1 MKTIQACVD
10 PRLLKKADRLFTGSL
25 DGRICEILQN
35 ARRAHATRVEI
46 TNEDGR
52 VTVRDNGHG
61 IQDFAKLLDLGGSG
75 WDESIESG
83 EDPAGVGLFCLAPR
97 EVSIRTN
104 ARRVNIGG
112 TGWSGAPVPIQDDPN
127 PIAGTELRFWDEPWR
142 SAIVDRH
149 AVFSGMD
156 VIVDGVACP
165 RQSFVSAQA
174 THLPELGCRIEVL
187 ETAKLSEWHNA
198 CHRDRLYSAG
208 AMVNFHGQ
216 TVELPYSPVSERGL
230 HYLVDLT
237 GEPTAIRLML
247 PARTRLF
254 ENATLI
260 QLKAA
265 IEREAYRFIQRRG
278 THSLPFQEFHR
289 AQGLG
294 IHLPEARPAFTVGL
308 LRPSESP
315 EPVEVTLPKDFPLS
329 KCYRMELADES
340 NDSFDV
346 TNAHLLAAL
355 GTFETPFVP
364 VEIRSDFD
372 GYAWARLPTITRVEV
387 TIGAQLHSDWVGSG
401 RLTCA
406 DRIVITAHASDGHI
420 FSSPVCMAKT
430 AAADE
435 KTTWPDEITFVTPE
449 TQERL
454 SASEIWHHLGGWAE
468 DGDTYDTQEHEFG
481 QALDR
486 FWAELIGP
494 DENLRRQLVS
504 EAEHITPEW
513 HSVTIRSDGTVTIQ
527 YADGQAKSLLPP
539 PSPPP
544 AL

>member
-1 MKTIQACVD
+1 MKTIQAFVN
-10 PRLLKKADRLFTGSL
+10 PLLLKKADRLFTGSL

-35 ARRAHATRVEI
+35 ARRAHATLVEI

-52 VTVRDNGHG
+52 VRVQDNGHG

-97 EVSIRTN
+97 EVSIRSNT
-104 ARRVNIGG
+104 RRVNIGG
-112 TGWSGAPVPIQDDPN
+112 TGWSAALVPIQDDPI

-142 SAIVDRH
+142 SAVVGRH

-156 VIVDGVACP
+156 VVVDGVACP
-165 RQSFVSAQA
+165 RHSFVSAHA
-174 THLPELGCRIEVL
+174 THHPELGCRIEVL
-187 ETAKLSEWHNA
+187 ETAKLNEWHNA

-208 AMVNFHGQ
+208 VLVNFHGQ
-216 TVELPYSPVSERGL
+216 IVELPYSPASERGL

-254 ENATLI
+254 ENAALI

-278 THSLPFQEFHR
+278 THSLPFREFQR
-289 AQGLG
+289 ARELG
-294 IHLPEARPAFTVGL
+294 IPLAEARPAFTVGL
-308 LRPSESP
+308 LSASESP

-329 KCYRMELADES
+329 RCYRMNSADET
-340 NDSFDV
+340 NDSFAV

-372 GYAWARLPTITRVEV
+372 GYAWARLPAITRVEV

-401 RLTCA
+401 RLTCV
-406 DRIVITAHASDGHI
+406 DRIVVTAHASDGRI
-420 FSSPVCMAKT
+420 FSSPVCMAKSAT
-430 AAADE
+430 EYEA
-435 KTTWPDEITFVTPE
+435 TTWPDEITFVTPE
-449 TQERL
+449 AQERL
-454 SASEIWHHLGGWAE
+454 SASETWHHLGGWSE

-481 QALDR
+481 QALNR

-494 DENLRRQLVS
+494 NENLRRELVS
-504 EAEHITPEW
+504 EAEHIKPDW
-513 HSVTIRSDGTVTIQ
+513 HSVTIMSDGTVTIQ
-527 YADGQAKSLLPP
+527 YANGESCAILRP
-539 PSPPP
+539 PSTPP